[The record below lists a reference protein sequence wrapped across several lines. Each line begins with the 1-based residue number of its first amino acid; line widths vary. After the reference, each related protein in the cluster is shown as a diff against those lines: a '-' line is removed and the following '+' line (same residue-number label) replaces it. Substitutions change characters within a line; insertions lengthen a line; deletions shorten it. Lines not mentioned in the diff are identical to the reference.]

1 MLYAFLK
8 GIVLGFTLAIS
19 VGPVIFAILKQSL
32 INGRKGGYSFVAG
45 IAVSDIILVLL
56 ANLASDTFHKLM
68 GFKNEIGTA
77 GSILLICIGIYFL
90 FFKKVS
96 KDFNPDVPI
105 ELNRG
110 HYFKIFLS
118 GFFVNI
124 LNPIL
129 LLFWFTW
136 ATAFVNNTVAERVV
150 LFSTC
155 LLFVLVTDLLKVVLA
170 NRIREK
176 LTAKIMLYVNR
187 LSGVIFLGFG
197 LVLLIILLFFNK
209 K

>member
-1 MLYAFLK
+1 MFAAFLK

-45 IAVSDIILVLL
+45 IAISDIILVLL
-56 ANLASDTFHKLM
+56 ANLASDTFNKLM
-68 GFKNEIGTA
+68 NFKNEIGTA

-90 FFKKVS
+90 VFKKVA
-96 KDFNPDVPI
+96 KNFNPDVPV
-105 ELNRG
+105 ELNKG

-136 ATAFVNNTVAERVV
+136 ATAFIDHSVSERVV

-155 LLFVLVTDLLKVVLA
+155 LLFVLVTDLLKVILA
-170 NRIREK
+170 NKIREK
-176 LTAKIMLYVNR
+176 LTSKIMIYVNR
-187 LSGVIFLGFG
+187 LSGLIFLGFG
-197 LVLLIILLFFNK
+197 LVLLILILFFNK